1 VNTFKI
7 IQTIFKPLIWPLFA
21 LFLVTLFGVIGF
33 ISIERFSFGDAL
45 YMTVITESTVG
56 FTEVHTLSG
65 EGRYFTIV
73 LIILSFGVFAFAVT
87 SITSYIS
94 GGEYKKNIFKMKHDQ
109 LMNNLENHSIVCGY
123 GRVGRKAIDEL
134 SKQNKSFVIIEN
146 NQKLVDE
153 PNLVMI
159 IGDATMDETLL
170 KAGIK
175 KAANIIVALPSDSDN
190 LMIIVTA
197 HALNPRINIVARVSN
212 KVNESKL
219 KNAGANHI
227 ISPDSVGGIAMAR
240 MVTKPDLMEFM
251 DRMTNADFEDI
262 SLDEIDYNDS
272 SGKKL
277 SIKDFDKEKL
287 AGCNIIGYK
296 TIQGEFIINPSLDT
310 IIESNTKLFVIG
322 NKEQIRKL
330 HINLS

>member
-1 VNTFKI
+1 MNTFKI

-33 ISIERFSFGDAL
+33 ISIENFSFSDAL
-45 YMTVITESTVG
+45 YMTIITESTVG
-56 FTEVHTLSG
+56 FTEVHTLSE

-94 GGEYKKNIFKMKHDQ
+94 GGEYKKNILKMKHDQ

-123 GRVGRKAIDEL
+123 GRVGRKAINEL

-146 NQKLVDE
+146 DQKLLDE
-153 PNLVMI
+153 SNLAMV

-175 KAANIIVALPSDSDN
+175 KAANIIVALPSDSSN

-197 HALNPRINIVARVSN
+197 HALNPSINIVARVSN

-219 KNAGANHI
+219 KNAGAHHI

-262 SLDEIDYNDS
+262 SLDEMDYNDS
-272 SGKKL
+272 SGKKM
-277 SIKDFDKEKL
+277 SIKDFDKVKL

-296 TIQGEFIINPSLDT
+296 TIHGEFIINPSSDT

-330 HINLS
+330 HNNLS